1 MSTRITSRFIAGCL
15 LAFAFAAFV
24 GVKMSAQHSPAAKVR
39 KPAAAAEDRLVVHE
53 WGTFTS
59 IAGRDGVALDWRPLN
74 GPSDLPKFVHT
85 IQEGNDGIRHR
96 TAQGK
101 DSQTARVRMETPVLY
116 FYSGRELDV
125 SVKVDFPKGKIT
137 EWYPQAR
144 AVGTNVDWGKLKV
157 MPGAALT
164 FPVES
169 SESHYYPARE
179 VDAAPVQVCSTNGK
193 PAQQEKFLFYRGVG
207 NFDLPLSV
215 KLEGESV
222 VLKNM
227 GQDEITHLVIFE
239 NQGGKIGYRL
249 CDAFTGEMTHER
261 PALDKNL
268 DSLLQ
273 DLQQILVASGLY
285 EKEAAAMI
293 KTWRSSWFE
302 EGMRVFYV
310 LPRQTTDQILPV
322 TIEPRPA
329 ELVRVLVGRAEV
341 ITPQMEKTV
350 QQQISLLRDP
360 SPQVRDAAMREIRKY
375 GRFSEPILKRLL
387 EQESD
392 AGVRSRIRKLIES
405 SDEEAASVAKN

>member
-1 MSTRITSRFIAGCL
+1 MIPRITSRFIAGCL
-15 LAFAFAAFV
+15 LAFAVAAFV
-24 GVKMSAQHSPAAKVR
+24 GVKLSAQDSSAIKAEKKTVPAT
-39 KPAAAAEDRLVVHE
+39 DRLVVHE

-85 IQEGNDGIRHR
+85 IQEGNDGLRHR
-96 TAQGK
+96 TVQGK
-101 DSQTARVRMETPVLY
+101 ESMTARVRMETPVLY
-116 FYSGRELDV
+116 FYSGKEMDV
-125 SVKVDFPKGKIT
+125 SVKVDFPNGKIT

-169 SESHYYPARE
+169 AHSHYYPARE
-179 VDAAPVQVCSTNGK
+179 VDSAPVQVCSTNNK

-215 KLEGESV
+215 KLEGENV
-222 VLKNM
+222 HLKNL
-227 GQDEITHLVIFE
+227 GKEEIKNLIIFE
-239 NQGGKIGYRL
+239 NRGGKVGYRL
-249 CDAFTGEMTHER
+249 CDDFTGEMTHER
-261 PALDKNL
+261 PVLDKSM
-268 DSLLQ
+268 DSLLE
-273 DLQQILVASGLY
+273 DLKQILVANGLY

-293 KTWRSSWFE
+293 KTWRNSWFE
-302 EGMRVFYV
+302 EGMRVFYI
-310 LPRQTTDQILPV
+310 LPRQTTDAILPV
-322 TIEPRPA
+322 TIEPAPA

-350 QQQISLLRDP
+350 QQQLSLLRDP
-360 SPQVRDAAMREIRKY
+360 KPEVRETAMREIRKY

-392 AGVRSRIRKLIES
+392 RAMKTRIRKLI
-405 SDEEAASVAKN
+405 ASE

>member
-1 MSTRITSRFIAGCL
+1 MISRITSRFIAGCL
-15 LAFAFAAFV
+15 LAFAVAAFV
-24 GVKMSAQHSPAAKVR
+24 GVRLSAQNNSASK
-39 KPAAAAEDRLVVHE
+39 AEKKTLQATDRLVVHE

-85 IQEGNDGIRHR
+85 IQEANEGLRHR
-96 TAQGK
+96 SVQRK
-101 DSQTARVRMETPVLY
+101 EDMTARVRMETPVLY
-116 FYSGRELDV
+116 FYSGKEMDV

-157 MPGAALT
+157 MPGAELN
-164 FPVES
+164 FPTES
-169 SESHYYPARE
+169 AHSHYYPARE
-179 VDAAPVQVCSTNGK
+179 VDSAPVQVCSTNNK

-222 VLKNM
+222 HLKNL
-227 GQDEITHLVIFE
+227 GKEEIKNLIIFE
-239 NQGGKIGYRL
+239 NRGGKVGYRL

-261 PALDKNL
+261 PVLDKSM
-268 DSLLQ
+268 DSLLE
-273 DLQQILVASGLY
+273 DLKQILVANGLY

-302 EGMRVFYV
+302 EGMRVFYI
-310 LPRQTTDQILPV
+310 LPRQTTDAILPV
-322 TIEPRPA
+322 TIEPNPA

-350 QQQISLLRDP
+350 QQQLSLLRDP
-360 SPQVRDAAMREIRKY
+360 KPEVRETAMQEIRKY

-387 EQESD
+387 LTERNAAVRERIVRLIKSPVV
-392 AGVRSRIRKLIES
+392 AG
-405 SDEEAASVAKN
+405 

>member
-1 MSTRITSRFIAGCL
+1 MITRITSRMIAGCL
-15 LAFAFAAFV
+15 LAFAIAAFV
-24 GVKMSAQHSPAAKVR
+24 GVKLSAQNSSVAKAQKKTSQAA
-39 KPAAAAEDRLVVHE
+39 DRLVVHE

-59 IAGRDGVALDWRPLN
+59 IAGRDGVALEWRPLN

-85 IQEGNDGIRHR
+85 IQEGNDGLRHR
-96 TAQGK
+96 TVQGK
-101 DSQTARVRMETPVLY
+101 ENMTARVRMETPVLY
-116 FYSGRELDV
+116 FYSGKEMDV

-144 AVGTNVDWGKLKV
+144 TVGTNVDWGKLKV
-157 MPGAALT
+157 MPGAPLT

-179 VDAAPVQVCSTNGK
+179 VDAAPVQVCSTNNK

-222 VLKNM
+222 HLKNL
-227 GQDEITHLVIFE
+227 GKEEIKNLIIFE
-239 NQGGKIGYRL
+239 NRGGKVGYRL
-249 CDAFTGEMTHER
+249 CDNFTGEMTHER
-261 PALDKNL
+261 PVLDKSM
-268 DSLLQ
+268 DALLE
-273 DLQQILVASGLY
+273 DLKQILVASGLY

-293 KTWRSSWFE
+293 KTWRGSWFG
-302 EGMRVFYV
+302 EGMRVFYI

-322 TIEPRPA
+322 TIEPSPA

-350 QQQISLLRDP
+350 QQQLSLLRDP
-360 SPQVRDAAMREIRKY
+360 KPEVRETAAREIRKF

-387 EQESD
+387 AQESD
-392 AGVRSRIRKLIES
+392 RATRAGIRKLI
-405 SDEEAASVAKN
+405 AAKSTDTE

>member
-1 MSTRITSRFIAGCL
+1 MIRHFTARLVAGCL
-15 LAFAFAAFV
+15 LAFCITALV
-24 GVKMSAQHSPAAKVR
+24 GVKLSAQNNPATKAQQKM
-39 KPAAAAEDRLVVHE
+39 AQAENRLVVHE

-74 GPSDLPKFVHT
+74 GVSDLPKFVHT
-85 IQEGNDGIRHR
+85 IQEGNDGLRHR
-96 TAQGK
+96 RVRGK
-101 DSQTARVRMETPVLY
+101 GDMTARVRMETPVLY
-116 FYSGRELDV
+116 FYSGQEMDV

-144 AVGTNVDWGKLKV
+144 TVGTNVDWGKLKV
-157 MPGAALT
+157 MPGSALT

-179 VDAAPVQVCSTNGK
+179 VDAAPVQVCSTDGK
-193 PAQQEKFLFYRGVG
+193 PVQQEKFLFYRGVG
-207 NFDLPLSV
+207 NFDLPLLV
-215 KLEGESV
+215 KLEGENV
-222 VLKNM
+222 VLKNR
-227 GQDEITHLVIFE
+227 GKDEIAHLVIFE
-239 NQGGKIGYRL
+239 NQGGRIGYRL

-261 PALDKNL
+261 PVLDKSM
-268 DSLLQ
+268 DSLLA
-273 DLQQILVASGLY
+273 DLKQILVASGLY

-302 EGMRVFYV
+302 EGVRVFYV

-341 ITPQMEKTV
+341 ITPQMERSV
-350 QQQISLLRDP
+350 QQQISLLRDQ
-360 SPQVRDAAMREIRKY
+360 SPEVRENAIGEIRKY

-392 AGVRSRIRKLIES
+392 ARVRSRIRKLI
-405 SDEEAASVAKN
+405 ASK